1 MGQTGSDDEE
11 RIAPGSD
18 AVGDEATD
26 DDATDDEDADL
37 SDVQSA
43 EPAATEVE
51 HETFPPHPP
60 SEPG

>member
-1 MGQTGSDDEE
+1 MGQPGSDDED
-11 RIAPGSD
+11 RTAVGSD
-18 AVGDEATD
+18 AVDEATD

-37 SDVQSA
+37 SDVHSA